1 MPDRPPQDGLPSRAG
16 SRCPADVWIP
26 RGEGGRGEALDFA
39 VSSGMQS
46 NLFSPVAETPGL
58 VFCEYERMK
67 REYKNTAQLC
77 NDAGF
82 AFSPVVFEAH
92 AGAKMSQNEPCW
104 SPLARA
110 KFDRLAKAQ
119 AASQNEDPSTVSL
132 RIAQRIS
139 CALQR
144 ENARAILQ
152 RWVGIPDTS
161 HLPEG
166 WDEASAQQ

>member
-1 MPDRPPQDGLPSRAG
+1 MPESLPTRAG
-16 SRCPADVWIP
+16 DRRPANVWIP
-26 RGEGGRGEALDFA
+26 CGECGKGEALDFA

-82 AFSPVVFEAH
+82 AFSPAVFEAH
-92 AGAKMSQNEPCW
+92 AVGW

-152 RWVGIPDTS
+152 RSVEIPDSS